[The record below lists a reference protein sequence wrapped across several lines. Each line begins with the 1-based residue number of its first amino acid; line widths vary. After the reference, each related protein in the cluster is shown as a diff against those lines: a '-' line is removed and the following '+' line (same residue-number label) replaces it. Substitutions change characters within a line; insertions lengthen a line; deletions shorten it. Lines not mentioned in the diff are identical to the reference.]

1 MVQRTLRVA
10 TGAEKELLMN
20 TIYQRLPEI
29 TDRKIRSKWEQIVQN
44 AANNIFLNEERK
56 VDGGYPTHP
65 SQGPP
70 HQMPAG
76 RLQQSETQTS

>member
-1 MVQRTLRVA
+1 MA
-10 TGAEKELLMN
+10 TGAEKELLLN

-56 VDGGYPTHP
+56 IDGGYPTHP
-65 SQGPP
+65 SQAPSQQIP
-70 HQMPAG
+70 VARQ
-76 RLQQSETQTS
+76 LQQLETQTF

>member
-1 MVQRTLRVA
+1 MA

-29 TDRKIRSKWEQIVQN
+29 TDRKIRSKWEQIIQN

-56 VDGGYPTHP
+56 IDDGYPTHP
-65 SQGPP
+65 SQGPSQQIP
-70 HQMPAG
+70 VARQ
-76 RLQQSETQTS
+76 LQQLETQNF